1 MKSVPFV
8 KIRPEDILISGK
20 NDEEYLKTL
29 ETVLEIISSNGLKP
43 NLKKCMFMQPEVT
56 YLGNSITYRVNK
68 HGIFALPEKVD
79 FSKNVSPLQ
88 NVSEFKSFLGLIT
101 YYHRHLP
108 SFSTVLEP
116 LHDLFRKNK
125 KWKWGSAEEE
135 RFQECKL
142 LLNESNLLIH
152 YDPKKPLLV
161 ACDASPYDVG
171 AKLSHL
177 IPNRSEKSIMFASRM
192 LSKAERNYS
201 QIAQDGLTIIFAV
214 KKFHHFII
222 YGRHFTI

>member
-1 MKSVPFV
+1 MVLSPESRSLLPINTHKRLFQPTRLQFGIHFAPGMFQREIEDFLKSVPFV

-20 NDEEYLKTL
+20 NDEEHLKTL
-29 ETVLEIISSNGLKP
+29 ETVLEIISSNGLKL

-56 YLGNSITYRVNK
+56 YFGNSIIYRVNK
-68 HGIFALPEKVD
+68 HGIFLLPEKVD

-88 NVSEFKSFLGLIT
+88 NVSELKSFLGLIN

-116 LHDLFRKNK
+116 LNDLFRKNK
-125 KWKWGSAEEE
+125 KWKWGSTEEE

-161 ACDASPYDVG
+161 ACDASP
-171 AKLSHL
+171 
-177 IPNRSEKSIMFASRM
+177 
-192 LSKAERNYS
+192 
-201 QIAQDGLTIIFAV
+201 
-214 KKFHHFII
+214 
-222 YGRHFTI
+222 